1 MSDHGHGPKLNT
13 DGLSPALKSAAAKL
27 SIKDDHHGEAKAQ
40 KQVMSTGVLT
50 QASKQVFGQ
59 MIRADYLN
67 EFIELWRED
76 YVAKARCAC
85 FLAAAVVSWNALPPF
100 SLLCV
105 ALAAKYWDWATWN
118 RNIPRFNGAFRNVA
132 LMQ

>member
-1 MSDHGHGPKLNT
+1 MSDAHGPKLNT
-13 DGLSPALKSAAAKL
+13 DGISPAVKAAAAKL
-27 SIKDDHHGEAKAQ
+27 SLKDDHHGGEKAQ
-40 KQVMSTGVLT
+40 SQVLSTGVIT

-59 MIRADYLN
+59 MVRADYLN

-76 YVAKARCAC
+76 YVAKARCFC
-85 FLAAAVVSWNALPPF
+85 FAAAAVISWNACNPF

-105 ALAAKYWDWATWN
+105 ALAAKYWGWAIWN
-118 RNIPRFNGAFRNVA
+118 RNIPRFNGLFRNVA

>member
-1 MSDHGHGPKLNT
+1 MSDHCHEPKLNT
-13 DGLSPALKSAAAKL
+13 DGISPAVKAAMTKL
-27 SIKDDHHGEAKAQ
+27 SIKDAHVSEAKVQ
-40 KQVMSTGVLT
+40 KQVLSTGIAT
-50 QASKQVFGQ
+50 QANKQVFGQ
-59 MIRADYLN
+59 MTRTDYLN

-76 YVAKARCAC
+76 YVAKTRCAC
-85 FLAAAVVSWNALPPF
+85 FAAAAIVSWNALPPF

-118 RNIPRFNGAFRNVA
+118 RNISRYNGAFRNVA